1 LAGKQID
8 IDELR
13 RLTALNSVVIMDSLP
28 EERCDRLARIAKN
41 QFKVSIT
48 LITVIDAERQWFKT
62 HLGISGTEGPRAS
75 SFCNHTIMEA
85 RVLYMPDAAE
95 DDRFHDNQM
104 VTGSPRI
111 RFYAGEL
118 VRTADGQRI
127 GALCLADATPRILN
141 ADDLQSNRDIA
152 DCTEQE
158 LTQTDRDAV
167 YAAHQASRFRAMI
180 ESAGDAILG
189 LDEKGTI
196 RSANSAVREV
206 FGYAPDELFA
216 QNLIT
221 IISASHRF

>member
-1 LAGKQID
+1 
-8 IDELR
+8 
-13 RLTALNSVVIMDSLP
+13 
-28 EERCDRLARIAKN
+28 
-41 QFKVSIT
+41 
-48 LITVIDAERQWFKT
+48 
-62 HLGISGTEGPRAS
+62 
-75 SFCNHTIMEA
+75 MEA

-95 DDRFHDNQM
+95 DDRFHDNPM

-127 GALCLADATPRILN
+127 GALCLADATPRILD
-141 ADDLQSNRDIA
+141 ADNLQSIRDIA

-216 QNLIT
+216 HNLIT